1 MNKEL
6 KRFENKLLFDPI
18 SRVAR
23 EPLRKLRDNRII
35 LALRLAFMS
44 KKIPLNTLIGLKAA
58 INFNNKKDKESSFLQ
73 KLMKNLT
80 EAEVLKNFRNR
91 RKRSN

>member
-1 MNKEL
+1 
-6 KRFENKLLFDPI
+6 
-18 SRVAR
+18 
-23 EPLRKLRDNRII
+23 
-35 LALRLAFMS
+35 MS

-80 EAEVLKNFRNR
+80 EAEVLKKISGIEEKDPINILI
-91 RKRSN
+91 KKLI